1 MEFVIN
7 HTRRQI
13 REFTNVSETDVDAYM
28 SLYGWEDT
36 DDAEVVKLK
45 DDSQEEWDTIAR
57 LIVESDYDIPEV
69 FLELFVPD
77 QTRISEEYDALPEE
91 DPTDEFQGW
100 DNPSAAF
107 DW

>member
-13 REFTNVSETDVDAYM
+13 REFTNVSETDVDACM
-28 SLYGWEDT
+28 NLYGWEDT
-36 DDAEVVKLK
+36 DDAEVVTLK
-45 DDSQEEWDTIAR
+45 DDSEEEWDTITR
-57 LIVESDYDIPEV
+57 LIVDADYDIPEV

-77 QTRISEEYDALPEE
+77 QTRMSEEYDAQPEE

-100 DNPSAAF
+100 DTPGAAF